1 MEREAIGP
9 LERIPLSQAVKCGEL
24 IFVSGSVGLR
34 PGSWEVVP
42 GGIEEEARQTLDNIA
57 SVVKSAGS
65 SLEKVVKTTVYL
77 TDIGDFA
84 AMNAVYGRYFPSEPP
99 ARTTVQVAGLA
110 LGAHIEIEAI
120 AIA

>member
-24 IFVSGSVGLR
+24 VFVSGNIGLR
-34 PGSWEVVP
+34 PGTWEVVP
-42 GGIEEEARQTLDNIA
+42 GGIEVEARQTLDNIA
-57 SVVKSAGS
+57 AVLKTAGS

-84 AMNAVYGRYFPSEPP
+84 AMNAVYRRYFPSQPP
-99 ARTTVQVAGLA
+99 ARTTVQIAALA

-120 AIA
+120 ALV